1 MHSSLPKVLQPIA
14 AQPLLQHVLKT
25 AQSTQPDQLVIVHG
39 HGGDQVRSCLTNPC
53 YTWVHQAEQKGT
65 AHAVLQAVPHIN
77 PSGRVLVLYGDV
89 PLLQSETLEKMLR
102 FPDNLLVL
110 LTQQVENPSGYGRIL
125 RHADG
130 RVMGI
135 REEKDASN
143 DERLIR
149 EINTGILLIPAP
161 RLADWL
167 ARINCNNSQGEY
179 YLTDLVGLA
188 VQDGI
193 AIATVSP
200 EHDWEALGVNDK
212 VQLAHLEKIFQR
224 QQADLLL
231 KSGVTVIDPDHLI
244 VRGSVQCGRDV
255 LLDAGVILEGS
266 VTLGDRVRVG
276 PFCVIRNA
284 HIAAD
289 SVIEAFCHIDGATLG
304 GNARIGPYARIRP
317 GTETGL
323 GVHLGNFVE
332 VKNCRLGESTK
343 ANHLSYLGDS
353 EVGQRVN
360 VGAGTITCNY
370 DGTNKH
376 RTVIGDDVFI
386 GSDTQ
391 LVAPVVVESG
401 ATIGAGSTI
410 VRQVPADQLT
420 LSRSKQV
427 TIPGWQRPTKKP
439 R

>member
-1 MHSSLPKVLQPIA
+1 MNSSLPKVLQPIA
-14 AQPLLQHVLKT
+14 GRPLLQHVLHT
-25 AQSTQPDQLVIVHG
+25 AQSVRPDQLVIVHG
-39 HGGDQVRSCLTNPC
+39 HGGDQVRACLSNPS

-65 AHAVLQAVPHIN
+65 AHAVLQAVPHIH
-77 PSGRVLVLYGDV
+77 SGGRVLVLYGDV
-89 PLLQSETLEKMLR
+89 PLLQSETLEKMLGM
-102 FPDNLLVL
+102 PDDLLVL
-110 LTQQVENPSGYGRIL
+110 LTQEVENPSGYGRIL

-130 RVMGI
+130 QVMGI
-135 REEKDASN
+135 REEKDASHE
-143 DERLIR
+143 ERLIR

-167 ARINCNNSQGEY
+167 GRIHCHNSQGEY
-179 YLTDLVGLA
+179 YLTDLVSLA
-188 VQDGI
+188 VEDGI

-200 EHDWEALGVNDK
+200 AHEWEALGVNDK
-212 VQLAHLEKIFQR
+212 AQLAYLEKIYQR
-224 QQADLLL
+224 RQADLLL

-244 VRGSVQCGRDV
+244 VRGTIQCGRDV
-255 LLDAGVILEGS
+255 LLDAGVILEGA

-276 PFCVIRNA
+276 PFCLIRNA

-289 SVIEAFCHIDGATLG
+289 SVVEAFCHIDGANLG
-304 GNARIGPYARIRP
+304 DNARIGPYARIRP
-317 GTETGL
+317 GTETGA

-353 EVGQRVN
+353 EVGRRVN

-370 DGTNKH
+370 DGVNKH

-420 LSRSKQV
+420 LSRSRQV
-427 TIPGWQRPTKKP
+427 TIPGWQRPKK
-439 R
+439 